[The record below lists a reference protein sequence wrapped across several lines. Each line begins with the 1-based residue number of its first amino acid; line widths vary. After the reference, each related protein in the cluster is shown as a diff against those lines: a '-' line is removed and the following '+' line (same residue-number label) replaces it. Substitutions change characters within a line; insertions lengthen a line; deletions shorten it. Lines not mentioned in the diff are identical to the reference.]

1 MTQRYIGGLI
11 YNPPGGW
18 SGYFDGSGD
27 YLQAGTSS
35 NLALGSGD
43 FTVEGW
49 HFCTGYNGGG
59 ALYST
64 INTYP
69 SSTGFLFY
77 IYSDGSYTIDVNGTI
92 LKTTAVAALNTWV
105 HYAVV
110 RSGSTITIYANGT
123 SVGTVSNSTNFTDQY
138 AVIGRTG
145 AGSASNYYLGY
156 LSNCRTVKG
165 TAVYTTAFT
174 PPNGPLQNITNT
186 SLLTCRY
193 PTFVDGSNNAFTI
206 TVNGNTTVSTQNP
219 FPLTTLPNPAQGNA
233 GNGIFSMSQYQS
245 LKQQNLWP
253 VSDPY
258 FDYTTL
264 LLHGNGTNGGQN
276 NTFQDSSSNNFT
288 ITRNGNTT
296 QGTFSPFSQT
306 GWSNYFDGSGDY
318 LTLGGQSAFVFGTG
332 DFTIEM
338 FAYVTNTANTIFD
351 LRPSTPSGAYI
362 TIYMTGGVIYYYAN
376 GANQINGGTLP
387 LNQWV
392 HIVASRVSSNTRL
405 FINGVQVGSTYSDT
419 TNYTT
424 SGSRPIIGADGNVT
438 GSTPMIGYLSN
449 LRVVKGSGV
458 TSVTVPT
465 APLTNITNTSL
476 LTCQSNRFVDNSSNA
491 FTITV
496 TGDTSVQAFSPFQP
510 TSAWSA
516 STNGGSGY
524 FDGSGD
530 SLSVAAN
537 AAWNL
542 GSSAFTIECWSYPT
556 ASQSDKHLFSLN
568 SSGGTG
574 YWVLRYDTGTVPQF
588 IYNNYGTSL
597 TSSTAA
603 TLNQWNHIAMVSNGS
618 TMSLYLN
625 GTRVATASASSI
637 NDGSS
642 NPLYV
647 GSQYGVNRDISGYL
661 ASGRVVKGS
670 AVYDPSQSTLTV
682 PTAPLTAI
690 TNTQLLLNFTN
701 AGIIDSTAKNDL
713 QTVGNAQ
720 ISTAQSKFGGASM
733 YFDGTGDYLQNR
745 LTDLTNFGTGDFTME
760 CWIYP
765 TASGSLRTIVDTRG
779 TDINAA
785 YGWFLS
791 ASDKL
796 DFLYKGSSPFR
807 LTSSGSVSTNTWTH
821 VAVCRAS
828 GTLRLFINGNI
839 DGSATV
845 TDSLN
850 GAAGTRI
857 GGGYADGS
865 GNPGFYLT
873 GYIDDLRITKGYAR
887 YTANF
892 TPQRSQWQDQ

>member
-1 MTQRYIGGLI
+1 MSQRYIGGLI
-11 YNPPGGW
+11 YNPPGGY

-27 YLQAGTSS
+27 YLTTPANSAFTLGT
-35 NLALGSGD
+35 GD
-43 FTVEGW
+43 YTLELWV
-49 HFCTGYNGGG
+49 
-59 ALYST
+59 
-64 INTYP
+64 
-69 SSTGFLFY
+69 FL
-77 IYSDGSYTIDVNGTI
+77 
-92 LKTTAVAALNTWV
+92 TAVSREHALFDFRANASASGSHYITTSDKIGIWNGSSLVGGTGSSVPANTWSHIAYVRSSGSVTAYLNGVAQWTASYADNLTNNVAYVCGSFNGLNTLQG
-105 HYAVV
+105 Y
-110 RSGSTITIYANGT
+110 
-123 SVGTVSNSTNFTDQY
+123 
-138 AVIGRTG
+138 
-145 AGSASNYYLGY
+145 ASNA
-156 LSNCRTVKG
+156 RIVKG

-219 FPLTTLPNPAQGNA
+219 FPLTTLPNPAQGGA

-253 VSDPY
+253 AIDPY

-264 LLHGNGTNGGQN
+264 LLHGNGTNGAQN
-276 NTFQDSSSNNFT
+276 NTFLDSSSNNFT

-318 LTLGGQSAFVFGTG
+318 LQSTLTGQTFGTG
-332 DFTIEM
+332 DFTVEFWVKFDSIANTVLLDTRVSGDSSSTWAVQIYNSNLSWEGSGVANLSIPTSQLQLSTWTH
-338 FAYVTNTANTIFD
+338 FAYTRI
-351 LRPSTPSGAYI
+351 SGVMRV
-362 TIYMTGGVIYYYAN
+362 YM
-376 GANQINGGTLP
+376 
-387 LNQWV
+387 
-392 HIVASRVSSNTRL
+392 
-405 FINGVQVGSTYSDT
+405 NGVQYGSTASVT
-419 TNYTT
+419 NNYTST
-424 SGSRPIIGADGNVT
+424 RLDIGGAVFASVSWLSGYMSNVR
-438 GSTPMIGYLSN
+438 L
-449 LRVVKGSGV
+449 VKGSAVYTGNF
-458 TSVTVPT
+458 TPPT
-465 APLTNITNTSL
+465 DPLTAISGTVFLS
-476 LTCQSNRFVDNSSNA
+476 CQSNRFVDNSSSA
-491 FTITV
+491 FAISVGGTP
-496 TGDTSVQAFSPFQP
+496 SVQAFSPFQP
-510 TSAWSA
+510 TAA
-516 STNGGSGY
+516 YDPAANIG
-524 FDGSGD
+524 
-530 SLSVAAN
+530 SVALLATGDYLQTPTSS
-537 AAWNL
+537 NL
-542 GSSAFTIECWSYPT
+542 TIGTGAFQIDFWMYPT
-556 ASQSDKHLFSLN
+556 EVPNRFCGPLGTNNAGIFLSYRWSSFGLDFTNNTDTAGAISAAPYPTVNSWHHVTLVRN
-568 SSGGTG
+568 SSGVRSYYIDGVRIGSLSNAVDFNQTQFTIGTYSATFGSWPG
-574 YWVLRYDTGTVPQF
+574 Y
-588 IYNNYGTSL
+588 
-597 TSSTAA
+597 
-603 TLNQWNHIAMVSNGS
+603 IADF
-618 TMSLYLN
+618 
-625 GTRVATASASSI
+625 RI
-637 NDGSS
+637 I
-642 NPLYV
+642 V
-647 GSQYGVNRDISGYL
+647 GSN
-661 ASGRVVKGS
+661 VV
-670 AVYDPSQSTLTV
+670 DPNATSITV
-682 PTAPLTAI
+682 PTAPLPTPAG
-690 TNTQLLLNFTN
+690 TQLHCKFTN

-713 QTVGNAQ
+713 VTVGNAQ

-765 TASGSLRTIVDTRG
+765 TASGSLRAIVDTRG

-873 GYIDDLRITKGYAR
+873 GYIDDLRITKGIAR
-887 YTANF
+887 YTSNF
-892 TPQRSQWQDQ
+892 TPQTSQWQDQ